1 MAGAHVFPG
10 GTLDRADLAAAG
22 ASPDDAELP
31 VGDGAAMRRA
41 GIREV
46 FEECGAL
53 LVTPAQELD
62 RDREATWRKEVHADA
77 PRFEALC
84 AELDCEP
91 DLDSLLPWARWITP
105 TFEPR
110 RFDAM
115 FYLAALRATPRAAHD
130 RHETVSSVWMSPEEA
145 LDAHAGQELFL
156 PPPTW
161 YVLREMR
168 ASPRLDDLVAYAR
181 AGRDL
186 SPTQPHMLPDAGKMV
201 LALPGDAVHPDT
213 PKGREKARHRIVL
226 DGTRYELVRR
236 DGEGAD

>member
-10 GTLDRADLAAAG
+10 GTLDEADLAAAG
-22 ASPDDAELP
+22 RAPSDGEQLM
-31 VGDGAAMRRA
+31 GDSAAMRRA

-53 LVTPAQELD
+53 LVRPPQEID
-62 RDREATWRKEVHADA
+62 EEREATWRSEVHGDA
-77 PRFEALC
+77 TRFEALC
-84 AELDCEP
+84 EELACEP

-110 RFDAM
+110 RFDAT
-115 FYLAALRATPRAAHD
+115 FYLAALRTTPRAAHD

-145 LDAHAGQELFL
+145 LDAHAEQELFL

-161 YVLREMR
+161 YVLREMS
-168 ASPRLDDLVAYAR
+168 AFPRLEELVAFAR
-181 AGRDL
+181 AGREL
-186 SPTQPHMLPDAGKMV
+186 TPTQPHMLPDAGKMV
-201 LALPGDAVHPDT
+201 LALPGDAVHPAT
-213 PKGREKARHRIVL
+213 PKGRERARHRIVL

-236 DGEGAD
+236 DAEGAD